1 MYEPTM
7 EILTAEE
14 CITLLRQVS
23 VGRIGITVG
32 ALPVIL
38 PVNYSIVNDAVMFRT
53 SPGSKLAAASAN
65 SVVAFEVD
73 SHRDDGCSGW
83 SVLVQGIAREV
94 TDPLERETALAA
106 PIRAWALGD
115 RADRVV
121 RIDMHKLS
129 GRRYG

>member
-14 CITLLRQVS
+14 CITLLRQVPVGHIGIS
-23 VGRIGITVG
+23 VGG
-32 ALPVIL
+32 LPVIL
-38 PVNYSIVNDAVMFRT
+38 PVNYSVVDDAIMFRT
-53 SPGSKLAAASAN
+53 IPGSKLAAASA
-65 SVVAFEVD
+65 STVVAFEVD
-73 SHRDDGCSGW
+73 SYGDDGCSGW
-83 SVLVQGIAREV
+83 SVLVQGMAREV
-94 TDPLERETALAA
+94 SDPMEREMALAA

-121 RIDMHKLS
+121 RIEMQTLS